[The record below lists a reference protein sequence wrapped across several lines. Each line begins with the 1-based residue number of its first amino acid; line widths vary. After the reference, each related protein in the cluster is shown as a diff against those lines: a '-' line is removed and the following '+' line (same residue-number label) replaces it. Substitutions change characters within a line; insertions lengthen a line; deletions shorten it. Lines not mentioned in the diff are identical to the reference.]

1 MALSYS
7 SQQGNHSRNAPKE
20 MLSLLPTNHSR
31 ETDKTVRYKLLQLYH
46 HAWTVKIVGNL
57 LRSKSTSPKT
67 LFHIQ
72 QTLTVRIFIDT
83 SVEQDSQQV
92 IRTTNKSSRYK
103 KDQ

>member
-1 MALSYS
+1 
-7 SQQGNHSRNAPKE
+7 

-57 LRSKSTSPKT
+57 LRSKSTYKSKN

-92 IRTTNKSSRYK
+92 IRTTNKSARYK